1 MRRRSRCGLDDGE
14 ADRLAPRDRRGP
26 LRRIRRGDEDVPWLL
41 RDVGRSWAMKGDTR
55 LTGAPCLRC
64 KRELVSL
71 GSPKFR
77 IGGSG
82 GAAHLLFGNWAEL
95 GESTVELE
103 VLACDSCGQ

>member
-1 MRRRSRCGLDDGE
+1 
-14 ADRLAPRDRRGP
+14 
-26 LRRIRRGDEDVPWLL
+26 
-41 RDVGRSWAMKGDTR
+41 MKGDTP
-55 LTGAPCLRC
+55 LTGTPCLRC

-103 VLACDSCGQ
+103 VLACDSCGQVELRLPERDREKLAQHRAG